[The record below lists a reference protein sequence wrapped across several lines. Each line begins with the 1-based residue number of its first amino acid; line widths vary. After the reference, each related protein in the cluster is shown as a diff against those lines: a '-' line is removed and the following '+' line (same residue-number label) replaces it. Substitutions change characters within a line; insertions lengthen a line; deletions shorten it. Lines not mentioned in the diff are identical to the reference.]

1 MNEVTQIRHADLD
14 REVLPVARLC
24 STPAEL
30 EGGTALRFTEEVEE
44 LGPCREVVLQLGTDV
59 YRLVS
64 SEYDPAGLGVVVE
77 VSVGHP
83 LSQVSALLDAL
94 GLPSTA
100 AVAVF
105 NGSEWLLGSSAT
117 HHAA

>member
-1 MNEVTQIRHADLD
+1 MNEVTQFRHDDLD
-14 REVLPVARLC
+14 CEVLPVARLC
-24 STPAEL
+24 STPADV
-30 EGGTALRFTEEVEE
+30 EGNTALRFTDEVEE
-44 LGPCREVVLQLGTDV
+44 LGPCREVVLRLGDDV

-64 SEYDPAGLGVVVE
+64 SEFDPAGLGIVVE
-77 VSVGHP
+77 VSAGHP
-83 LSQVSALLDAL
+83 LSQVTALLDAL

-105 NGSEWLLGSSAT
+105 NGSEWLQASSAT